1 MVIHHDFRVGV
12 ESLDGVPSNAP
23 GEGERW
29 RAIRDM
35 FVNERGGYD
44 GTQQSLW
51 LLQALP
57 RCWLKPGDQL
67 AVKRMGTHFGGQVD
81 TEVKMA
87 GDGNSVRVAAL
98 FDLAVAPTEIRMR
111 LRSGDGRPLASAK
124 VNGVDTKILEKDT
137 IVLPNG
143 TTGNYHIVGYFV

>member
-1 MVIHHDFRVGV
+1 
-12 ESLDGVPSNAP
+12 
-23 GEGERW
+23 
-29 RAIRDM
+29 
-35 FVNERGGYD
+35 
-44 GTQQSLW
+44 
-51 LLQALP
+51 
-57 RCWLKPGDQL
+57 
-67 AVKRMGTHFGGQVD
+67 MGTHFGGQVD